1 MKKTVAG
8 LLALS
13 LVSSAGLVS
22 AKSVDH
28 SEHSNGQSS
37 EKSHV
42 ERQVKD
48 VVRDQVRTVVQD
60 HVQSLKDQIQEKVKT
75 QISNLAQEDIV
86 QAAKDQ
92 AKVELKKYKHEEI
105 KQILQEKVNNL
116 AQNYAFNHPE
126 QFAELGQFYKSLG
139 DDSIKTFV
147 NGKALVTD
155 VPPFVQSGRT
165 LVPVRA
171 IVASLKANVQWDP
184 TTQTVTIQRGD
195 NTIELQIGSNE
206 YLLNGEK
213 GTIDV
218 PAILKNGRT
227 FLPLRAISQLLGA
240 KVDYESEGNIAVVED
255 GASATGTDSSTQT
268 AVSGTDTTSQTGTT
282 STDTTTQTAV
292 SGTDATS
299 QTGTT
304 STDTTTQ
311 AGVTSTDTTSQ
322 TSTTTSTSTS
332 TQSTEIVPTTT
343 STTN

>member
-13 LVSSAGLVS
+13 LVSSAGMVS

-48 VVRDQVRTVVQD
+48 VVRDQVRSVVQD
-60 HVQSLKDQIQEKVKT
+60 HAQSLKNQIQDKVKT

-92 AKVELKKYKHEEI
+92 AKVELKKYKREEI
-105 KQILQEKVNNL
+105 KQILQEKVKNL

-147 NGKALVTD
+147 NGKALDTD

-240 KVDYESEGNIAVVED
+240 KVDYESEGNIAAVED
-255 GASATGTDSSTQT
+255 GSSATDTDSSTQT
-268 AVSGTDTTSQTGTT
+268 GVSGTDP
-282 STDTTTQTAV
+282 
-292 SGTDATS
+292 TS

-311 AGVTSTDTTSQ
+311 AGVTTTDTTSQ
-322 TSTTTSTSTS
+322 TSTTTSADTTTQTAVSGTAATSQTGATSTD
-332 TQSTEIVPTTT
+332 TTEVVPTTT